1 MADKKRKQLYSAIL
15 LGALLVVYLLFFRK
29 ENTTHNSPRATATQ
43 STTERKATHH
53 VDKREARFRHNRIYY
68 TKHGRCRM
76 DCRLIDESEV
86 KEILREGA
94 INYSKSDLEAKPCPK
109 YALEGVTHD
118 GQHVRII
125 VGDCASQASIVTV
138 IDLEND
144 FECECN

>member
-15 LGALLVVYLLFFRK
+15 IGILLVVYLLFFRK
-29 ENTTHNSPRATATQ
+29 QEHSTNERRPAQQQ
-43 STTERKATHH
+43 SSRQQ
-53 VDKREARFRHNRIYY
+53 VDHREADFRHNRIYY

-76 DCRLIDESEV
+76 DCRHIDESEV
-86 KEILREGA
+86 KEILRDGT
-94 INYSKSDLEAKPCPK
+94 INYAKSDLKAKPCPS
-109 YALEGVTHD
+109 YAVEGTTHD

-125 VGDCASQASIVTV
+125 VGDCSSQASIVTV

>member
-15 LGALLVVYLLFFRK
+15 LGILLIIYLLFLRK
-29 ENTTHNSPRATATQ
+29 DQQ
-43 STTERKATHH
+43 SDTSRRPAQQKTSRQR
-53 VDKREARFRHNRIYY
+53 VDHREADFRHNRIYY

-76 DCRLIDESEV
+76 DCRHIDESEV
-86 KEILREGA
+86 KEILRDGT
-94 INYSKSDLEAKPCPK
+94 INYAKSDLKAKPCPS
-109 YALEGVTHD
+109 YAVEGTTHD

-125 VGDCASQASIVTV
+125 VGDCSSQASIVTV